1 MAQGD
6 RVLFWGSGSAPCWK
20 VMIVLEEKGLEYAS
34 RLMEFSKGEHKSPEV
49 LALNPR
55 GQLPTFKDGDIVVN
69 ESLAAIVYLDEA
81 YPQPAVSPQDVAARA
96 KMWQRLAEALVL
108 QDKLSLVVR
117 MKMTGQVKTA
127 EDEQVFAGRVQDAKK
142 ELATWEAYL
151 GGSPF
156 AGGDSF
162 SLADAMLAP
171 ALLSLQRYGATLRE
185 LPSVKAYAERM
196 AARPSIQKTWPPH
209 WKTSPAQTWLADHV

>member
-117 MKMTGQVKTA
+117 MK
-127 EDEQVFAGRVQDAKK
+127 K